1 MTYISE
7 LNTFMIKT
15 LELDLFSDTPIQ
27 VAVHQRYFCETR
39 NVYFDKDTIELEFS
53 IPVNCTE
60 YLDLQESS
68 VLETKNYQSGRLRI
82 GCL

>member
-1 MTYISE
+1 MFVSE
-7 LNTFMIKT
+7 PSTFITKT

-27 VAVHQRYFCETR
+27 VAVHKLYICETR
-39 NVYFDKDTIELEFS
+39 NIPFDDDTTQLELS
-53 IPVNCTE
+53 IPGNCTE

-68 VLETKNYQSGRLRI
+68 ILETKKYPSGRLSV